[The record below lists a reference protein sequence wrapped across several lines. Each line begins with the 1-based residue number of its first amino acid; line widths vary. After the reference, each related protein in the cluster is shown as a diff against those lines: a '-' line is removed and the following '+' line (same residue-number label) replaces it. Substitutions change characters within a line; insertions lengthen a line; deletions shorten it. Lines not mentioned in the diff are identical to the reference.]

1 MNAVAAETISEDR
14 PTTAPERQKAAAAS
28 AKPDGRERAILCA
41 RIAADYRG
49 RDVQVLDLTKIVEW
63 VDYLVIATGS
73 SRRQIVAAADE
84 IDRVMAELGDKKYG
98 VEGYEQGGWVV
109 LDYGDVLIHLFDDEK
124 REYYQLETLW
134 DDAPRVPWER
144 PVDET
149 AAESEPA

>member
-1 MNAVAAETISEDR
+1 LIALQTEKLQEDP
-14 PTTAPERQKAAAAS
+14 PTTAPERQQAATAAS
-28 AKPDGRERAILCA
+28 AKPDARERAVLCA

-84 IDRVMAELGDKKYG
+84 IDRVMKELGDKKFG

-109 LDYGDVLIHLFDDEK
+109 LDYGDVLVHLFDDEK
-124 REYYQLETLW
+124 REYYQLENLW
-134 DDAPRVPWER
+134 GDAPRVPWER
-144 PVDET
+144 PADAT
-149 AAESEPA
+149 PPESA